1 MLLTIILSFTTM
13 KKDISW
19 EKINPET
26 KAVWAGE
33 TEPFPYNSTQAPTI
47 SSVAFNYKDVS
58 EWLDVA
64 KGTKKGHIYG
74 RNTNPT
80 VEILEK
86 KIALLEKAE
95 SAVAFSSGMAAI
107 SNSLFAILKPKD
119 RVIVGRDTYGG
130 TSKIFMEYLPKF
142 DIDVQFC
149 DTNNTENFKSEIK
162 KKCNLLYLET
172 PTNPT
177 LKIQDIRELS
187 SIAKKSQ
194 AITVVDNTLSTPIN
208 QNPLEIGADIVLH
221 SATKFLCGH
230 SDALG
235 GLVCGNKEIVDRI
248 FHFREIN
255 GACLDPHPAYLILR
269 GMKTL
274 ALRMNKHNENALDL
288 ANWLSEHDKIENVFY
303 PGLNSHKDAEI
314 AKKQMTGYGG
324 VLSFSVKD
332 EKMIPIFISNLSFAH
347 AAAHLGSLD
356 TIVGPPK
363 TTSHVEN
370 TSKER
375 AELGIPNNLIRCSVG
390 IEHIDDIKNDFN
402 QALLKL

>member
-1 MLLTIILSFTTM
+1 MVLTIILSFDTM

-19 EKINPET
+19 NKIKTET
-26 KAVWAGE
+26 KAIWAGE
-33 TEPFPYNSTQAPTI
+33 TEPFPFNATQPPTVN
-47 SSVAFNYKDVS
+47 SVAYNYDDMD
-58 EWLDVA
+58 EWISVA
-64 KGTKKGHIYG
+64 KGSKKGHIYG

-80 VEILEK
+80 VEILER
-86 KIALLEKAE
+86 KIAVLEKAE
-95 SAVAFSSGMAAI
+95 SATAFSSGMAAI
-107 SNSLFAILKPKD
+107 SNTLFALLKPKD
-119 RVIVGRDTYGG
+119 RVIVGKDTYGG
-130 TSKIFMEYLPKF
+130 TSKIFMDYLPKF

-149 DTNNTENFKSEIK
+149 NTTNTEEFKAEIN

-177 LKIQDIRELS
+177 LKLQDIQKLS
-187 SIAKKSQ
+187 ILAKKSQ
-194 AITVVDNTLSTPIN
+194 SLVIVDNTLSTPIN
-208 QNPLEIGADIVLH
+208 QNPLELGADIVLH

-235 GLVCGNKEIVDRI
+235 GLACGNKEIIEKI

-274 ALRMNKHNENALDL
+274 ALRMNKHNENAFEL
-288 ANWLSEHDKIENVFY
+288 AHWLSEHEMIEKVFY
-303 PGLNSHKDAEI
+303 PGLNTHKGSEI
-314 AKKQMTGYGG
+314 ARQQMKGYGG
-324 VLSFSVKD
+324 VLSFSIKD
-332 EKMIPIFISNLSFAH
+332 EKKIPNFISNLTFAH

-370 TSKER
+370 TPEER
-375 AELGIPNNLIRCSVG
+375 IQLGIPNNLIRCSVG
-390 IEHIDDIKNDFN
+390 IEHIDDIKNDFD

>member
-1 MLLTIILSFTTM
+1 M

-19 EKINPET
+19 DKIKPET
-26 KAVWAGE
+26 KTIWAGE
-33 TEPFPYNSTQAPTI
+33 SESFPYNTTQPSTVN
-47 SSVAFNYKDVS
+47 SVAFNYNSID
-58 EWLDVA
+58 EWMDVA
-64 KGTKKGHIYG
+64 KGKKEGHIYG

-86 KIALLEKAE
+86 KIAVLEGAE
-95 SAVAFSSGMAAI
+95 SATAFSSGMAAI
-107 SNSLFAILKPKD
+107 SNTLFANLKPGD
-119 RVIVGRDTYGG
+119 RVIVGKDTYGG

-142 DIDVQFC
+142 NIETVFC
-149 DTNNTENFKSEIK
+149 DTTNIKIFQKEIE

-177 LKIQDIRELS
+177 LKLQDIQKLS
-187 SIAKKSQ
+187 KLAKISKSLV
-194 AITVVDNTLSTPIN
+194 VVDNTLATPIN
-208 QNPLEIGADIVLH
+208 QNPLKLGADVVLH

-235 GLVCGNKEIVDRI
+235 GVACGDSQIIDKI

-255 GACLDPHPAYLILR
+255 GACLDPNPAYMILR

-274 ALRMNKHNENALDL
+274 ALRMKRHNENALEL
-288 ANWLSEHDKIENVFY
+288 ASWLSKHKNIANVFY
-303 PGLNSHKDAEI
+303 PGLSGHKGYSI
-314 AKKQMTGYGG
+314 AKSQMSGFGG
-324 VLSFSVKD
+324 VLSFSIKD
-332 EKMIPIFISNLSFAH
+332 ESMIEDFISNLRFAH

-370 TSKER
+370 TSEER
-375 AELGIPNNLIRCSVG
+375 SKLGIPENLIRCSVG
-390 IEHIDDIKNDFN
+390 IEHIDDIKNDFDK
-402 QALLKL
+402 ALSGL